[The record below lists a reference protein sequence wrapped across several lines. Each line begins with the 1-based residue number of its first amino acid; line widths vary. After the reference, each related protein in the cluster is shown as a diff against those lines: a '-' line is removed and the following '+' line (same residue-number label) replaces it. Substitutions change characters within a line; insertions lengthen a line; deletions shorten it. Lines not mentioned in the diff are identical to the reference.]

1 MPNQG
6 HIVSLTVHDVHHS
19 KEPQGMMTSSHLYS
33 VKQVSCLIILG
44 CMNAFCYC
52 RDIIMPLFVELQV
65 ESSGVA
71 IKGMSLEG
79 FLEKFAEDE
88 ENDKVAANFYPLSN
102 DTLMFQWSEIPAEG
116 QPLLV
121 AIVRKHPHFMTGHK
135 LGA

>member
-1 MPNQG
+1 
-6 HIVSLTVHDVHHS
+6 
-19 KEPQGMMTSSHLYS
+19 
-33 VKQVSCLIILG
+33 
-44 CMNAFCYC
+44 
-52 RDIIMPLFVELQV
+52 MPLFVELQV

>member
-1 MPNQG
+1 MC
-6 HIVSLTVHDVHHS
+6 
-19 KEPQGMMTSSHLYS
+19 SSDL
-33 VKQVSCLIILG
+33 
-44 CMNAFCYC
+44 
-52 RDIIMPLFVELQV
+52 ELWV
-65 ESSGVA
+65 ESSGA
-71 IKGMSLEG
+71 ALKGMSLEE